1 MENGNGNRT
10 NSSLMEVQE
19 VQTMMSPRRV
29 SNCPAFDTAVLFV
42 ARHVTARP
50 IAHLNCT
57 MQREA
62 KRTASNAAKMIP
74 MLLCVVVFS
83 LSVSVSDA
91 LLGGARRL
99 VRSPHRSATRQW
111 ASAADGAASEDSD
124 GKRKK
129 KNDTDDVDDEMRKKL
144 PRAMIKPSNDDDNST
159 PSGPPQN
166 FDSGISGRNSKASAA
181 SQQRALLAD
190 LNAAARAAAGD
201 KAASIERNWKYG
213 LCRHHVVFKATE
225 VVKRIRFKGDA
236 TLPSLRSHNRYILFC
251 LPARIST
258 RHTAFC
264 IPR

>member
-1 MENGNGNRT
+1 
-10 NSSLMEVQE
+10 
-19 VQTMMSPRRV
+19 MMSPRRV
-29 SNCPAFDTAVLFV
+29 LNCPAFDTAVLFV

-62 KRTASNAAKMIP
+62 KRTASNAAKM
-74 MLLCVVVFS
+74 MLLCVVVWA
-83 LSVSVSDA
+83 LSVSLSDA
-91 LLGGARRL
+91 MLGGARRL

-111 ASAADGAASEDSD
+111 ASAADGTASEDSD

-129 KNDTDDVDDEMRKKL
+129 KNGTDDVDDEMRKKL
-144 PRAMIKPSNDDDNST
+144 PRAMIKPSNNDDNST
-159 PSGPPQN
+159 PSGPPQD

-236 TLPSLRSHNRYILFC
+236 TLPPFATLTHSLHILFC

-258 RHTAFC
+258 RHTTFC

>member
-1 MENGNGNRT
+1 
-10 NSSLMEVQE
+10 
-19 VQTMMSPRRV
+19 
-29 SNCPAFDTAVLFV
+29 
-42 ARHVTARP
+42 
-50 IAHLNCT
+50 

-91 LLGGARRL
+91 LLGPGGARRL
-99 VRSPHRSATRQW
+99 VRSPHRSAIRQW

-159 PSGPPQN
+159 PSGPPQD

-236 TLPSLRSHNRYILFC
+236 TLPPFATLTHSLHILFC

-258 RHTAFC
+258 RHTTFC